1 MKQATL
7 TFMSSHLA
15 TKKQQ
20 QSLQKTFSQF
30 DTNGDGVITEEEFLH
45 AYRALY
51 PD

>member
-20 QSLQKTFSQF
+20 KTMRDTFNQF
-30 DTNGDGVITEEEFLH
+30 DVNGDGVI
-45 AYRALY
+45 
-51 PD
+51 